1 MLKSS
6 LSFFFSFF
14 LVISLGLF
22 VCACVSVPV
31 WEDESFKPLIK
42 CNCPAN
48 VSVCGRMGS
57 VFVCV
62 CWMDGRVRVGVQNVI
77 LI

>member
-1 MLKSS
+1 M
-6 LSFFFSFF
+6 
-14 LVISLGLF
+14 
-22 VCACVSVPV
+22 CACVSVPV